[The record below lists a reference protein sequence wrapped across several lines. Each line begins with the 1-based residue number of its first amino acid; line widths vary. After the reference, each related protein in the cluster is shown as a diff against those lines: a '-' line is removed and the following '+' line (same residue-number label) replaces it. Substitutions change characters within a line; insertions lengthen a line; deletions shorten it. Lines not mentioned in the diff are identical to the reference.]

1 MNPQESLT
9 LQRLIKENDV
19 VDQTENIRKLKH
31 SEDIKRDII
40 RINVLHEKEKE
51 LKINNKK
58 EFDDLLRRECS
69 FLYNNYTDIFNKL
82 KNEEINVQLLL
93 LFVQKLAAIENGE
106 SNQHNASYEIGQI
119 LKQIYIDSA
128 LKRTEKNEKEVIEKI
143 NKEPAINISWKQ
155 YKSMNSA

>member
-1 MNPQESLT
+1 M
-9 LQRLIKENDV
+9 
-19 VDQTENIRKLKH
+19 
-31 SEDIKRDII
+31 
-40 RINVLHEKEKE
+40 
-51 LKINNKK
+51 
-58 EFDDLLRRECS
+58 
-69 FLYNNYTDIFNKL
+69 

-106 SNQHNASYEIGQI
+106 SNQHNASYDIGQI

>member
-1 MNPQESLT
+1 M
-9 LQRLIKENDV
+9 IKENDV

-40 RINVLHEKEKE
+40 RINVLHEKQKE

-58 EFDDLLRRECS
+58 LFDELLRKECS

-128 LKRTEKNEKEVIEKI
+128 LKRTEKNEKDVIEKI
-143 NKEPAINISWKQ
+143 QKEPAINISWKQ

>member
-9 LQRLIKENDV
+9 LQRMIKENDV

-40 RINVLHEKEKE
+40 RINVLHEKQKE

-58 EFDDLLRRECS
+58 LFDELLRKECS

-128 LKRTEKNEKEVIEKI
+128 LKRTEKNEKDVIEKI
-143 NKEPAINISWKQ
+143 QKEPAINISWKQ

>member
-9 LQRLIKENDV
+9 LQRMIKENDV

-58 EFDDLLRRECS
+58 NFDELLRNECT

-106 SNQHNASYEIGQI
+106 SNQHNASYDIGQI

-143 NKEPAINISWKQ
+143 QKEPAINISWKQ
-155 YKSMNSA
+155 YKNMNSA

>member
-9 LQRLIKENDV
+9 LQRMIKENDV

-40 RINVLHEKEKE
+40 RINVLHEKQKE

-58 EFDDLLRRECS
+58 LFDELLRKECS

-93 LFVQKLAAIENGE
+93 LFVQKLASIENGE

-128 LKRTEKNEKEVIEKI
+128 LKRTEKNEKDVIEKI
-143 NKEPAINISWKQ
+143 QKEPAINISWKQ

>member
-40 RINVLHEKEKE
+40 RINVLHEKEKQ
-51 LKINNKK
+51 LKINNKS
-58 EFDDLLRRECS
+58 EFDNLLRNECS

-128 LKRTEKNEKEVIEKI
+128 LKRTEKNEKDVIEKI
-143 NKEPAINISWKQ
+143 HKTPAINISWKQ
-155 YKSMNSA
+155 YKNMNSA

>member
-19 VDQTENIRKLKH
+19 VDQTDNIRKLKH

-106 SNQHNASYEIGQI
+106 SNQHNASYDIGQI